1 MMKLPRYSEDEIRK
15 IEEEFKDI
23 PWVERKDT
31 EFKDVKFVSV
41 YIGDVIPVRGHYRR
55 VNGKRVYVKP
65 HFRRKKRIKK

>member
-55 VNGKRVYVKP
+55 ANGKRVYVKP
-65 HFRRKKRIKK
+65 PF